1 MIDNRNRNLNT
12 VQDVLQ
18 TDGEVIDDL
27 QWYGYDPDG
36 NAPNEFDDLP
46 YVEVNNVNVPQ
57 DLVDY
62 LEININPLAASGTMR
77 IDINLNA
84 LNRPN
89 EYLDN

>member
-18 TDGEVIDDL
+18 TDDEVIDDL

-77 IDINLNA
+77 IDIYLNA